1 MSVCKWM
8 TTRGTLTFCTIT
20 VELVPE
26 SSIAAKLLSPGFLF
40 FFNNRHPSRGSPGS
54 GFHNRLP
61 HCYQTPAVT
70 VRSWLAEVG
79 GGLVEVCASAVWLWH
94 IPQRAR
100 QRCYHTQTRHQYVR
114 YVGEPALLS
123 ASRRGWVETLWHDW
137 LLKCA
142 ANKEKKKKKKKK

>member
-54 GFHNRLP
+54 VFHNRLP
-61 HCYQTPAVT
+61 HCHQTPAVT

-79 GGLVEVCASAVWLWH
+79 GGLVEVWWRCA
-94 IPQRAR
+94 PQQCGCDISHRG
-100 QRCYHTQTRHQYVR
+100 HGSGVTTRRRGISMSGMWVNQLCS
-114 YVGEPALLS
+114 ALLGGD
-123 ASRRGWVETLWHDW
+123 GWKLCGMIDY
-137 LLKCA
+137 
-142 ANKEKKKKKKKK
+142 